1 MVCITAAVLLASA
14 VLLRELNCTV
24 TLNRTISG
32 QCSTRTTS
40 GCPGLPYRPPP
51 LPPAAFHS
59 IFFFTHHRTHTKRYK
74 RHSFVHR
81 GSTLSSTLTAQ
92 ARTRAWA
99 CDIRIAHCRCV
110 GSQVRGLP
118 VGMRTRPGHHVRN
131 LLPNHPPTTTSFGL
145 PKTRRYCWPSDDAQR
160 YPLGAVLTIYY
171 ARADTCTIR

>member
-40 GCPGLPYRPPP
+40 GCPGLHILLILFPPP
-51 LPPAAFHS
+51 PFTLLLLHPPSH
-59 IFFFTHHRTHTKRYK
+59 THTKRYK

-118 VGMRTRPGHHVRN
+118 VGMRTRPRHHVRN
-131 LLPNHPPTTTSFGL
+131 LLPNH
-145 PKTRRYCWPSDDAQR
+145 Q
-160 YPLGAVLTIYY
+160 PLLRSV
-171 ARADTCTIR
+171 